1 MVTRTDTKEEIR
13 KCLSCHLPECIDC
26 IGHPEVGVVARRHE
40 RWKALIKEYHAL
52 GMTDRQMAG
61 MLSVSPNTVGAL
73 RKELG
78 LPLNIGGI
86 KRGRPSRKE
95 IQGILREHDL

>member
-1 MVTRTDTKEEIR
+1 MVTRTDTQEEIQ
-13 KCLSCHLPECIDC
+13 KCLSCLLPECINC

-52 GMTDRQMAG
+52 GMTDRQIAV
-61 MLSVSPNTVGAL
+61 MLRVSSNTVGTL

-78 LPLNIGGI
+78 LPLNKGGM

-95 IQGILREHDL
+95 VQGVLRQHDL